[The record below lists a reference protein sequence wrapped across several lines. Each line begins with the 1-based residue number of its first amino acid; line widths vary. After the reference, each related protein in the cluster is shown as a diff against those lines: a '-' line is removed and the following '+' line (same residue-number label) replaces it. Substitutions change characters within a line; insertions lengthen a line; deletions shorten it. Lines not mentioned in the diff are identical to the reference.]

1 MDDLVIELSGILCA
15 VLELYRFPYRE
26 IGCRSLRSKYG
37 NGLQKRLLREEH
49 I

>member
-1 MDDLVIELSGILCA
+1 VDDLVIGSSGILCA

-26 IGCRSLRSKYG
+26 IGCHSLRSKYG
-37 NGLQKRLLREEH
+37 IGLQKRLLREEH